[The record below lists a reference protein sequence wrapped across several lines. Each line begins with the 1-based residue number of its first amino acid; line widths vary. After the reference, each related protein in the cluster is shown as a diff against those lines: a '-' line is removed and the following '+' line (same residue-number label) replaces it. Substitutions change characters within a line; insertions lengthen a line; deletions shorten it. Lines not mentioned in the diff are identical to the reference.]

1 MAWATLADLEKDFNR
16 DFSTLTNVDDD
27 MVNSQLDKA
36 KGLIIGYIGY
46 TPSVINTDLWAIHLD
61 VAGWY
66 LMMMLLRMQIN
77 DYQPLRKTPLDD
89 TMKEQL
95 EKYVAK
101 QDQDE
106 ADTVYMNKGIT
117 ESPYNQTYEYWWW

>member
-16 DFSTLTNVDDD
+16 DFSTVTNVDDD

-36 KGLIIGYIGY
+36 KGMIIGYIGKEPI
-46 TPSVINTDLWAIHLD
+46 TITEDIWAIHLD

-66 LMMMLLRMQIN
+66 LMMMLKRMQIN
-77 DYQPLRKTPLDD
+77 DYEPLRDTPLDE

-95 EKYVAK
+95 DKYITK

-106 ADTVYMNKGIT
+106 GDTIRLNHGRNDIQ
-117 ESPYNQTYEYWWW
+117 SIDSRFW